1 MEQLHQVFISFLKS
15 NESIL
20 INYISKDERDMIDN
34 Y

>member
-1 MEQLHQVFISFLKS
+1 MEQLHQVFFFLKS